1 MLCCAHCTGGLGL
14 LLQNGARAALRVGR
28 RAGTVKERGFVC
40 WFLSLLVQP
49 KCWGGVAKNTVV
61 ATVTKIY
68 LFIVSFGNVACYGSF
83 GSNYSE
89 GSTEGL

>member
-1 MLCCAHCTGGLGL
+1 MLYVGGL
-14 LLQNGARAALRVGR
+14 Q
-28 RAGTVKERGFVC
+28 T
-40 WFLSLLVQP
+40 
-49 KCWGGVAKNTVV
+49 NTVV

-83 GSNYSE
+83 GSSYSE